1 MGSFQQKF
9 ISLCLISLLWSGGA
23 IADGAADV
31 VSSSTNS
38 APAIVENKAIPAIVT
53 ALLGNLMTTGV
64 QAFVNSSNSG
74 GQQASIG
81 ANTWP
86 SGAASNAALCYA
98 NTANPNKLSA
108 VLRGE
113 LLRAGCQMVTG
124 YVGNLAQGITGNPPA
139 FEANT
144 FQPAVQVTQPLAY
157 TASGTPNYQGL
168 KVSALIVNNAGQV
181 LEERPIGSNFYTGE
195 KFRLRI
201 QSTFPGFLEI
211 MHTTPSGATK
221 RLFPRPEVGQFMVSA
236 GAEVVVPLGDNVYEF
251 LGDTGVERLILNI
264 RDPRVSQAAQQSG
277 QVYRQDMP
285 EASYYAQSMA
295 EGQLPAIS
303 QPIQI
308 LHSGR

>member
-1 MGSFQQKF
+1 MGRSQQK
-9 ISLCLISLLWSGGA
+9 IVSLYLISLLWSGGA
-23 IADGAADV
+23 IADGAPVVVSTSTNNSTTIADV
-31 VSSSTNS
+31 
-38 APAIVENKAIPAIVT
+38 KAIPAIVT
-53 ALLGNLMTTGV
+53 ALLGNLVTTGV
-64 QAFVNSSNSG
+64 QAFVNSSNRN
-74 GQQASIG
+74 GQQPSIA

-86 SGAASNAALCYA
+86 SGAVSNTAPCYA

-108 VLRGE
+108 ILRDE
-113 LLRAGCQMVTG
+113 LLRAGCLMVTG
-124 YVGNLAQGITGNPPA
+124 YVGNLAQGVTGNSPTYG
-139 FEANT
+139 ANR
-144 FQPAVQVTQPLAY
+144 FQTAVQVTQPLAY
-157 TASGTPNYQGL
+157 SSGGAPNYQGL
-168 KVSALIVNNAGQV
+168 KVSVLIVNNAGQV
-181 LEERPIGSNFYTGE
+181 VEERPIGSNFYTGE

-211 MHTTPSGATK
+211 MHTTPSSVTK

-251 LGDTGVERLILNI
+251 LGDTGVERLTLNV
-264 RDPRVSQAAQQSG
+264 RDPRVTQATQQSG

-285 EASYYAQSMA
+285 EASYYAQSMT